1 MTRINTIPVTE
12 LTRQHL
18 VAEYRE
24 IGRIFDVAFKAE
36 LRGYTPDSYGIPKEF
51 CLGAGHVKFFTD
63 KLLFIESRFAELVS
77 EMQARGYNPQFTSLA
92 GKSRPENPDW
102 YKSWQPTAESMR
114 LIRARISERL
124 AGKK

>member
-24 IGRIFDVAFKAE
+24 IGRIFDVACKAE
-36 LRGYTPDSYGIPKEF
+36 RRGYTPATYKIPTDF

-63 KLLFIESRFAELVS
+63 KLIFIENRFIDLVN
-77 EMQARGYNPQFTSLA
+77 EMINRGYKPQFTSLA
-92 GKSRPENPDW
+92 DKTRPKNPDW
-102 YKSWQPTAESMR
+102 YNDWQPTLESQT
-114 LIRARISERL
+114 LIRERIAERL
-124 AGKK
+124 AK